1 MSVFTALALLF
12 ALFVVFMCLCECS
25 KGVCVIVR
33 CGGNEV
39 SAVAA
44 RVGGGVLANSSCN

>member
-12 ALFVVFMCLCECS
+12 ALFVVLC
-25 KGVCVIVR
+25 VRVIVC
-33 CGGNEV
+33 CGANEV